1 MFDTLRQINAHEP
14 ASGHPSRTAT
24 EGTGGTVM
32 AETAT
37 KLPVKTE
44 TKETAP
50 ATSRGWQALER
61 LRQEVDQLFD
71 NLP

>member
-1 MFDTLRQINAHEP
+1 
-14 ASGHPSRTAT
+14 
-24 EGTGGTVM
+24 M